1 MLEWNA
7 PLPAGFAGRRAGVRN
22 GVAVASTGH
31 GGRAIGGQPMAP
43 VLVAGLQRFLD
54 EQAAE
59 SGAIDEEIA
68 GNAPA
73 ILQVQ
78 RLDESALGVLIHS
91 DDLPFDAHRAAL
103 FSVAT

>member
-1 MLEWNA
+1 
-7 PLPAGFAGRRAGVRN
+7 
-22 GVAVASTGH
+22 
-31 GGRAIGGQPMAP
+31 MAP
-43 VLVAGLQRFLD
+43 VLVAGLESFLD

-59 SGAIDEEIA
+59 SRAIDEEIA

-78 RLDESALGVLIHS
+78 RLDEAGFGVLVHF

-103 FSVAT
+103 FGVAAQIGRVEAGVELEGVIDASAASGA